1 MVVGSIPQ
9 DGRNMMMRRRIAVT
23 ALSVL
28 AFFAIAWRTARSAA
42 PPESAT
48 DEILKADDERNQAL
62 QKGDVATLDRIY
74 SEDLVYANAS
84 GALLTKQQHLAE
96 LKGKTLHFISF
107 KHEDVKA
114 VVHGD
119 TGLVTGISKSE
130 VEYKGSVSKSNRR
143 FLNVFSKKDGRW
155 LCVGHFETNISEK
168 E

>member
-1 MVVGSIPQ
+1 MT
-9 DGRNMMMRRRIAVT
+9 RRRMAAV
-23 ALSVL
+23 ALSAL
-28 AFFAIAWRTARSAA
+28 TFFGIAWRAAKSAA
-42 PPESAT
+42 AAENAPE
-48 DEILKADDERNQAL
+48 EVLKADEERNNAL
-62 QKGDVATLDRIY
+62 QKADVATLERIY
-74 SEDLVYANAS
+74 SDDVVYANAT
-84 GALLTKQQHLAE
+84 GALLTKQQHLAD

-107 KHEDVKA
+107 KHEDVK
-114 VVHGD
+114 VTVHGD

>member
-1 MVVGSIPQ
+1 MT
-9 DGRNMMMRRRIAVT
+9 RRRIAATV
-23 ALSVL
+23 LVVL
-28 AFFAIAWRTARSAA
+28 ACFGIVWRAARSVAA
-42 PPESAT
+42 SENAA
-48 DEILKADDERNQAL
+48 DEVLKADEERNEAL
-62 QKGDVATLDRIY
+62 QKGDVAALEHVY
-74 SEDLVYANAS
+74 SDDVVYANAT
-84 GALLTKQQHLAE
+84 GALLTKQQHLAD

-114 VVHGD
+114 TVHGD

-143 FLNVFSKKDGRW
+143 FLNVFSKRDGHW

>member
-1 MVVGSIPQ
+1 MT
-9 DGRNMMMRRRIAVT
+9 RRRMVAAV
-23 ALSVL
+23 LSVL
-28 AFFAIAWRTARSAA
+28 AFIAIAWRASRSAA
-42 PPESAT
+42 AAENT
-48 DEILKADDERNQAL
+48 TEEVLKADEERNEAL
-62 QKGDVATLDRIY
+62 QKSDVAALEHIY
-74 SEDLVYANAS
+74 SDDLVYANAT
-84 GALLTKQQHLAE
+84 GALLTKQQHLAD

-143 FLNVFSKKDGRW
+143 FLNVFSKKDGHW

>member
-1 MVVGSIPQ
+1 MT
-9 DGRNMMMRRRIAVT
+9 RRRMAAIAVS
-23 ALSVL
+23 LL
-28 AFFAIAWRTARSAA
+28 AFFSIAWRASRNASAA
-42 PPESAT
+42 ENAT
-48 DEILKADDERNQAL
+48 DEVLKADEVRNEAL
-62 QKGDVATLDRIY
+62 QKGDVATLERIY
-74 SEDLVYANAS
+74 SDDVVYANAT
-84 GALLTKQQHLAE
+84 GALLTKQQHLAD
-96 LKGKTLHFISF
+96 LKAKTLHFISF

>member
-1 MVVGSIPQ
+1 MAV
-9 DGRNMMMRRRIAVT
+9 IAVS
-23 ALSVL
+23 LL
-28 AFFAIAWRTARSAA
+28 AFFSIAWRASRNASAA
-42 PPESAT
+42 ENAT
-48 DEILKADDERNQAL
+48 NEVLKADEVRNEAL
-62 QKGDVATLDRIY
+62 QKGDVATLEHIY
-74 SEDLVYANAS
+74 SDDLVYANAS
-84 GALLTKQQHLAE
+84 GALLTKQQHLAD

-114 VVHGD
+114 FVNGD

-143 FLNVFSKKDGRW
+143 FLNVFSKRDGQW

>member
-1 MVVGSIPQ
+1 MT
-9 DGRNMMMRRRIAVT
+9 RRRMAAM
-23 ALSVL
+23 ALAAL
-28 AFFAIAWRTARSAA
+28 AFFGIAWRAAKSAA
-42 PPESAT
+42 AAEDAT
-48 DEILKADDERNQAL
+48 EEVLKADGVRNDAL
-62 QKGDVATLDRIY
+62 QKADVAALEKIY
-74 SEDLVYANAS
+74 ADDVVYANAS
-84 GALLTKQQHLAE
+84 GALLTKQQHLAD
-96 LKGKTLHFISF
+96 LKGRTLHFISF

-143 FLNVFSKKDGRW
+143 FLNVFSKRDGRW

>member
-1 MVVGSIPQ
+1 MT
-9 DGRNMMMRRRIAVT
+9 RRRMAAVV
-23 ALSVL
+23 LSAL
-28 AFFAIAWRTARSAA
+28 AFFGIAWRTAKSVAA
-42 PPESAT
+42 AEDAT
-48 DEILKADDERNQAL
+48 EAVLKADEVRNDAL
-62 QKGDVATLDRIY
+62 QKADVAALEKIY
-74 SEDLVYANAS
+74 ADDLVYANAT
-84 GALLTKQQHLAE
+84 GALLTKQQHLAD
-96 LKGKTLHFISF
+96 LKGRTLHFISF

-143 FLNVFSKKDGRW
+143 FLNVFSKRDGHW

>member
-1 MVVGSIPQ
+1 MT
-9 DGRNMMMRRRIAVT
+9 RRRMA
-23 ALSVL
+23 AAAL
-28 AFFAIAWRTARSAA
+28 AFVAIFAVAWRSARSAA
-42 PPESAT
+42 VAENST
-48 DEILKADDERNQAL
+48 EEVLKADEERNEAL
-62 QKGDVATLDRIY
+62 QKGDVATLEHIY
-74 SEDLVYANAS
+74 SDDLIYANAT
-84 GALLTKQQHLAE
+84 GALLTKAQHLAD

-155 LCVGHFETNISEK
+155 LCVGHFETNISDK

>member
-1 MVVGSIPQ
+1 MT
-9 DGRNMMMRRRIAVT
+9 RRQMTAAVLGFL
-23 ALSVL
+23 AFGALIWRASLSV
-28 AFFAIAWRTARSAA
+28 AA
-42 PPESAT
+42 AENAT
-48 DEILKADDERNQAL
+48 DEVLKADDERNEAL
-62 QKGDVATLDRIY
+62 QHGDVAALEHIY
-74 SEDLVYANAS
+74 ADDLVYANAS
-84 GALLTKQQHLAE
+84 GALLSKQQHLTE
-96 LKGKTLHFISF
+96 LKGRTLHFISF

-143 FLNVFSKKDGRW
+143 FLNVFSKRDGHW

>member
-1 MVVGSIPQ
+1 MT
-9 DGRNMMMRRRIAVT
+9 RRRTAAV
-23 ALSVL
+23 ALAVL
-28 AFFAIAWRTARSAA
+28 AFFGIAWRARSVAA
-42 PPESAT
+42 AEEAT
-48 DEILKADDERNQAL
+48 EEVLKADEVRNDAL
-62 QKGDVATLDRIY
+62 HKAAVAALEKIY
-74 SEDLVYANAS
+74 ADDLVYANAS
-84 GALLTKQQHLAE
+84 GALLTKQQHLAD
-96 LKGKTLHFISF
+96 LKGRTLHFISF

-143 FLNVFSKKDGRW
+143 FLNVFSKRDGRW

>member
-1 MVVGSIPQ
+1 MT
-9 DGRNMMMRRRIAVT
+9 RRKLIAV
-23 ALSVL
+23 AFSAL
-28 AFFAIAWRTARSAA
+28 AFLGIAWRASRSAA
-42 PPESAT
+42 AAENAT
-48 DEILKADDERNQAL
+48 EEVLKADDERNEAL
-62 QKGDVATLDRIY
+62 QKSDVAALERIY
-74 SEDLVYANAS
+74 SDDLVYANAT
-84 GALLTKQQHLAE
+84 GALLTKQQHLAD

-143 FLNVFSKKDGRW
+143 FLNVFSKKNGHW

>member
-1 MVVGSIPQ
+1 MT
-9 DGRNMMMRRRIAVT
+9 RRRMLAA
-23 ALSVL
+23 ALSFL
-28 AFFAIAWRTARSAA
+28 GFFAIAWRTARSAA
-42 PPESAT
+42 PPENAT
-48 DEILKADDERNQAL
+48 DEVLKADEERNDAL
-62 QKGDVATLDRIY
+62 QKGDVVALERIY
-74 SEDLVYANAS
+74 ADDVVYANAT
-84 GALLTKQQHLAE
+84 GALLTKQQHLAD
-96 LKGKTLHFISF
+96 LKARTLHFISF

-143 FLNVFSKKDGRW
+143 FLNVFSKRDGRW